1 MKIINQEAV
10 YMPHDIHPYNFIEK
24 CARTCYKSEDK
35 ITDDSAIKMVKVLAM
50 AKHLTTLEHEYLYF
64 DLVDYT
70 HIDFIKDTHPMFLRY
85 INIGHKYISGSF
97 RAFMEL
103 FENDTSIITLE
114 MESILHNTY
123 PEIFT
128 RSVPSKNIG
137 IKLVTRN
144 KVVNDPE
151 EYHTIRLIPHTVKF
165 TTSRAIA
172 NELVRHRANITFSQ
186 ESQRY
191 VDYGTDKNNR
201 QITVIYPLIDPDTNA
216 YNDWH
221 YAMLMAETQYMNLRK
236 AGIKPEIARG
246 VLPNDCKTEIV
257 VTATEQEW
265 QHIINLRYHGT
276 TGSPHPQMKEL
287 MGLIYPKIV
296 KETNG
301 RVQ

>member
-10 YMPHDIHPYNFIEK
+10 YIPHDIHPYKFIEK

-35 ITDDSAIKMVKVLAM
+35 ITDDSASKMVKVLAN
-50 AKHLTTLEHEYLYF
+50 AKHLTTFEHEYLYF
-64 DLVDYT
+64 DLANYT
-70 HIDFIKDTHPMFLRY
+70 HIDFIKDTHPMLLRY

-103 FENDTSIITLE
+103 FQNDTSIICLE

-128 RSVPSKNIG
+128 RNIPSKNIG
-137 IKLVTRN
+137 IKLITRN
-144 KVVNDPE
+144 RVINDHE
-151 EYHTIRLIPHTVKF
+151 EYHKTRLIPHTVKF
-165 TTSRAIA
+165 ITSRAIG

-201 QITVIYPLIDPDTNA
+201 QITVIKPLIESGTDA

-236 AGIKPEIARG
+236 TGVKPEIARG

-257 VTATEQEW
+257 VTATETEW

-276 TGSPHPQMKEL
+276 TGTPHPQMKKLIE
-287 MGLIYPKIV
+287 LIYPKIV
-296 KETNG
+296 EETNE
-301 RVQ
+301 RVR